1 MPRTAP
7 AQVPDPPA
15 SGVIHCLRLLA
26 EEAAGLG
33 LPRTH
38 VAICQVLQ
46 ICEAECGPTLSGR
59 IGPQVQ

>member
-7 AQVPDPPA
+7 APDSST

-46 ICEAECGPTLSGR
+46 ICEAECGPVPLARPDS
-59 IGPQVQ
+59 QVQ

>member
-1 MPRTAP
+1 MPSTAP
-7 AQVPDPPA
+7 THAPDPPT

-46 ICEAECGPTLSGR
+46 ICEAACCPTAPGTH
-59 IGPQVQ
+59 GPQVQ